1 MKVWNSNLKN
11 YYYTIYI
18 LKEIKGFCEFFIIY
32 FYVSIKNRIDFNIMH
47 IYNLWK
53 SISKVNSETILVF
66 HGWNTF
72 LSKIS
77 FFNSPKAST
86 RTFHHPF
93 RYNAASCNFFWV
105 FSLRSSQPTFFPSSS
120 SSSSSSYFSLF
131 FSIKYKRKKNSS
143 LLLYFTILPVL

>member
-1 MKVWNSNLKN
+1 MNFSSFIFMFPLK
-11 YYYTIYI
+11 IELI
-18 LKEIKGFCEFFIIY
+18 
-32 FYVSIKNRIDFNIMH
+32 FNIMH

-120 SSSSSSYFSLF
+120 SSSYFSL

-143 LLLYFTILPVL
+143 LLLYFTITVILDYVSNTWIKWSFIYIHTTVNRRVLITK

>member
-1 MKVWNSNLKN
+1 MDFSSFIFMFPLK
-11 YYYTIYI
+11 IELI
-18 LKEIKGFCEFFIIY
+18 
-32 FYVSIKNRIDFNIMH
+32 FNIMH

-120 SSSSSSYFSLF
+120 SSSSSSSSYFSLF

-143 LLLYFTILPVL
+143 LLLYFTILLYY

>member
-1 MKVWNSNLKN
+1 MNFSSFIFMFPLK
-11 YYYTIYI
+11 IELI
-18 LKEIKGFCEFFIIY
+18 
-32 FYVSIKNRIDFNIMH
+32 FNIMH

-120 SSSSSSYFSLF
+120 SSSSSSSSYFSL

-143 LLLYFTILPVL
+143 LLLYFTILL